1 MSGGSKSRLTMGYQ
15 RGEPPTS
22 DFPPRLV
29 SVIIPA
35 RNEAASLSHLIPK
48 IKESLSSYPHE
59 IIVVDDGSQD
69 STREIA
75 QSNAAVVISHEK
87 SLGKG
92 AAMKTGAENARGD
105 ILVFLDGDGAHDPR
119 DIPSII
125 APIVQRKVDFVI
137 GSRALPESKI
147 PTSPLWRR
155 LSNDLAS
162 FVISVI
168 ISFLLPLAIMSR
180 RPSKWVRITDCTS
193 GFRAIKKENWQKLAL
208 VSQGFEIETEMIC
221 EAVMNKLSIVEVPIS
236 CNWNSETSRLS
247 IVQDGLKTLEL
258 LARKLVKRY
267 WRKISASKV

>member
-1 MSGGSKSRLTMGYQ
+1 MKHSFQPKM
-15 RGEPPTS
+15 
-22 DFPPRLV
+22 V
-29 SVIIPA
+29 SVIIPV
-35 RNEAASLSHLIPK
+35 RDEASSIGGLIPK
-48 IKESLSSYPHE
+48 IRESLSGVTHE
-59 IIVVDDGSQD
+59 IIVVDDASRDG
-69 STREIA
+69 TGEIA
-75 QSNAAVVISHEK
+75 RSTDTIVVSHK
-87 SLGKG
+87 KNLGKG
-92 AAMKTGAENARGD
+92 AAMQTGVENARGD

-137 GSRALPESKI
+137 GSRALPGSKI
-147 PTSPLWRR
+147 SVPPFRRR
-155 LSNDLAS
+155 LSNNLAS
-162 FVISVI
+162 FIISVI

-221 EAVMNKLSIVEVPIS
+221 EAVKNKLSIVEVPIS